1 VGALAL
7 GLQNVVSMAVASA
20 GGAYFNDQARN
31 IALGQLSAAL
41 PLLVAIPLLARE
53 WHWPHEVRVSPPT

>member
-1 VGALAL
+1 
-7 GLQNVVSMAVASA
+7 MAVASA
-20 GGAYFNDQARN
+20 GGTSFSDQARN

-53 WHWPHEVRVSPPT
+53 WQWHHAVSVSPRT